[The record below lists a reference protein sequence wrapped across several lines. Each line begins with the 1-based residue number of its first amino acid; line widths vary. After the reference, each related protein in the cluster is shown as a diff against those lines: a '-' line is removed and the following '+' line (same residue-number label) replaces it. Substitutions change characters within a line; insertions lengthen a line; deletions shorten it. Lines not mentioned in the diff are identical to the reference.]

1 MIKKKIYICL
11 FFFKVESAGV
21 CLLLTK
27 TINKTI
33 KPCGEVTREGMM
45 SEYVTSV

>member
-1 MIKKKIYICL
+1 MIKKYIYM
-11 FFFKVESAGV
+11 FVFFKVESAGV
-21 CLLLTK
+21 CLSLTK